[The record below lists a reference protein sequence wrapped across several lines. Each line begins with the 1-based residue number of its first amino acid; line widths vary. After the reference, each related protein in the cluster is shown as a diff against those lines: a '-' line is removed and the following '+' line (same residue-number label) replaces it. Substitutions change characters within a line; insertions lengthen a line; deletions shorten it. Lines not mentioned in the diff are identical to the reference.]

1 MNRDILEKPFGPEQ
15 IKQREGNF
23 GKKLDYIEGHVVIQ
37 KLNDAF
43 DAVWSFVIL
52 KHEILKETDEAIVL
66 EAELAGVER
75 EDIELSILGDVII
88 IEGRRRPVAPP
99 GPVEFLRMERHHGR
113 FRRLLEI
120 PGAGDTARVRASYD
134 NGVLRVLVPRIDE
147 RRGRRRR
154 IEIE

>member
-1 MNRDILEKPFGPEQ
+1 MAGIPEESLEKLLHFR
-15 IKQREGNF
+15 REIDRIF
-23 GKKLDYIEGHVVIQ
+23 TSL
-37 KLNDAF
+37 F
-43 DAVWSFVIL
+43 DASSLGAGGGDDFQVDIDVF
-52 KHEILKETDEAIVL
+52 ETDEAIVL

-120 PGAGDTARVRASYD
+120 PGAGDTARVKASYD